1 MKIRVNKKYTT
12 LLLDV
17 DNTLLDFSRCETV
30 SIKQTFKE
38 LDLPYDSESINLY
51 KKINDD
57 CWKEL
62 EKGLLTFN
70 QVYTVRFERYLKHIG
85 KSSDIALINEKYFS
99 YLSQAAFKM
108 DGCDE
113 ILDYL
118 HKGYQLHIVT
128 NGAAFNQHSRIRISG
143 IINKIDGLF
152 ISEEIG
158 FKKPQKE
165 FFDYVFSKIS
175 EKDKSK
181 ILIIGDSLSSDIKG
195 GINAGIDTCFVNNS
209 NIQPNVECTYT
220 VSNLYQL
227 KEIL

>member
-1 MKIRVNKKYTT
+1 MNKKYTT
-12 LLLDV
+12 LYLDV
-17 DNTLLDFSRCETV
+17 DNTLLDFSLCETV
-30 SIKQTFKE
+30 SITRTFKE
-38 LDLPYDSESINLY
+38 LGLPYSDENVKLY

-62 EKGLLTFN
+62 EKGLLTN
-70 QVYTVRFERYLKHIG
+70 SEVYTVRFERYLKEIG
-85 KSSDIALINEKYFS
+85 KTFDIKTINEKYFS
-99 YLSQAAFKM
+99 YLSNCAYKL

-113 ILDYL
+113 VLDYL
-118 HKGYQLHIVT
+118 HKKYTVYIVT
-128 NGAAFNQHSRIRISG
+128 NGAARNQHSRIRISG

-165 FFDYVFSKIS
+165 FFDAVLSKTD

-181 ILIIGDSLSSDIKG
+181 ILIVGDSLSSDIKG
-195 GINAGIDTCFVNNS
+195 GINSGIDTCYVNINGVEP
-209 NIQPNVECTYT
+209 NIECTYT
-220 VSNLYQL
+220 VNNLYEL